1 MKLYYKPGA
10 CSLASHILLKEIN
23 EDFEIESV
31 NTNTGVTE
39 TGDDYTK
46 INPKRYVP
54 ALVLRKDMVITEGP
68 AILQYLADLAPK
80 SEMLPPLGSESRA
93 KVIEHL
99 TYVSSELHK
108 AFGPLFNPAIDETTK
123 AQAKIVASKKLE
135 YFNQIFSD
143 GRDYLVDNK
152 VSIADLY
159 LFVVSNWCNFVAIS
173 LDETPHLSRFVS
185 RIANRPSS
193 LAAMT
198 AEGLF

>member
-10 CSLASHILLKEIN
+10 CSLASHILLKEI
-23 EDFEIESV
+23 DAYFEIESV
-31 NTNTGVTE
+31 NTSTGITE

-46 INPKRYVP
+46 INPKGYVP
-54 ALVLRKDMVITEGP
+54 ALALRKDMVITEGP
-68 AILQYLADLAPK
+68 AILQYLADLTPK
-80 SEMLPPLGSESRA
+80 SQMLPSLGSESRV

-108 AFGPLFNPAIDETTK
+108 AFSPLFNPASDETTK
-123 AQAKIVASKKLE
+123 AQAKIEVSEKLE
-135 YFNQIFSD
+135 YFNQLFSD

-159 LFVVSNWCNFVAIS
+159 LFVVCNWCNFVGIS
-173 LDETPHLSRFVS
+173 LEETPHLSSFFS
-185 RIANRPSS
+185 RMANRPSS
-193 LAAMT
+193 LAAMQ

>member
-23 EDFEIESV
+23 AEFEIESV
-31 NTNTGVTE
+31 NTNTGMTE
-39 TGDDYTK
+39 KGDDYTQ
-46 INPKRYVP
+46 INPKGYVP

-80 SEMLPPLGSESRA
+80 SEMLPSLGSESRA

-108 AFGPLFNPAIDETTK
+108 AFSPLFNPATDEATK
-123 AQAKIVASKKLE
+123 AEAKIGVSKKLE

-152 VSIADLY
+152 VTIADLY
-159 LFVVSNWCNFVAIS
+159 LFVVCNWCNFVGIS
-173 LDETPHLSRFVS
+173 LEETRHLSRFVS
-185 RIANRPSS
+185 QMANRPSS
-193 LAAMT
+193 LEAMK

>member
-23 EDFEIESV
+23 GDFEIEKV
-31 NTNTGVTE
+31 NTETGITE

-54 ALVLRKDMVITEGP
+54 ALALRQDMVITEGP

-80 SEMLPPLGSESRA
+80 SGMLPSLGSESRA

-99 TYVSSELHK
+99 TYIGSELHK
-108 AFGPLFNPAIDETTK
+108 AFGPLFNSKADETTQ
-123 AQAKIVASKKLE
+123 AQAKIEVTKKLL
-135 YFNQIFSD
+135 YINQIFSD
-143 GRDYLVDNK
+143 GRNYLVDNK

-159 LFVVSNWCNFVAIS
+159 LFVVCNWCNFVDIS
-173 LDETPHLSRFVS
+173 LEQMPHLSRFIS
-185 RIANRPSS
+185 PIENRPSVV
-193 LAAMT
+193 AAMQ
-198 AEGLF
+198 AEGLL